1 MKMSL
6 SVNTNL
12 LALNALNNLNTTE
25 SAQSNAMQ
33 QLSSGSK
40 INQVADNAAGAA
52 ISQKMTAQI
61 TGMTQA
67 ESNAQD
73 GISLIQTASGAMTQI
88 QTIIQRMR
96 QLALQSQN
104 DTNNASDRSQ
114 IQQEVGQLV
123 KEVGRI
129 SSQTQF
135 NTKGLLN
142 GSAHSVNI
150 QVGANKGQIINF
162 AVTSMTIAKLFT
174 TSTNVSMATSANI
187 SKAISTL
194 GQALSAVNTAQSYLG
209 AVQNRLTD
217 AVSNLQV
224 GVQNLTSAKSNIM
237 DTDMAAQ
244 TAAMTQDQVKA
255 QAGISVLAQANQVPQ
270 MIEKLLQ

>member
-1 MKMSL
+1 MSL
-6 SVNTNL
+6 SVNTNI

-25 SAQSNAMQ
+25 TAQSSAMA

-67 ESNAQD
+67 ESNSQD
-73 GISLIQTASGAMTQI
+73 GISLIQTASGSMTQV

-114 IQQEVGQLV
+114 IQQEVKQLV
-123 KEVGRI
+123 TEVQRL

-135 NTKGLLN
+135 NTKNILN
-142 GSAHSVNI
+142 GSATAIHI
-150 QVGANKGQIINF
+150 QVGANKGQVIKFSVANMSVGALGISIGNM
-162 AVTSMTIAKLFT
+162 SMNNSL
-174 TSTNVSMATSANI
+174 V
-187 SKAISTL
+187 ISTIIGKL
-194 GQALSAVNTAQSYLG
+194 DKALSTVNTAQSYLG

-224 GVQNLTSAKSNIM
+224 SVQNLTSAKSNIM

-270 MIEKLLQ
+270 LIEKLLQ